1 MNNSVF
7 GKTMQNVRKHR
18 DIKIVTTY
26 KRRKKLVSEPN
37 YHTSKH
43 FSEDLMAI
51 EMNKTKLLMN
61 KPVSWTSNIRHQ

>member
-18 DIKIVTTY
+18 DIKIVTTH

>member
-18 DIKIVTTY
+18 DIKIVTTN
-26 KRRKKLVSEPN
+26 KRRKKLVPEPN

-51 EMNKTKLLMN
+51 EMNKTKVLMN
-61 KPVSWTSNIRHQ
+61 KPVSWRSNIRHQ